1 MLELLQRWAK
11 LQTKVCRPMPSGTE
25 FWCGNTLV
33 CTQALGDAQRGAI
46 LMAVMGAIAAAKDPK
61 LVWYGSCGSQRDG
74 DGWVPAWAEL
84 RPLQNQNVTFIIK
97 NAPTFEEALL
107 LAWVEYLEGVG

>member
-11 LQTKVCRPMPSGTE
+11 LQSKVCRAMPSGTE

-46 LMAVMGAIAAAKDPK
+46 LMAVEAAVLQDCFGWKGGTNHESGCWAMVDPGGLDGSFVSVDGATLA
-61 LVWYGSCGSQRDG
+61 
-74 DGWVPAWAEL
+74 
-84 RPLQNQNVTFIIK
+84 
-97 NAPTFEEALL
+97 EALL
-107 LAWVEYLEGVG
+107 LAWVTYLEGVR